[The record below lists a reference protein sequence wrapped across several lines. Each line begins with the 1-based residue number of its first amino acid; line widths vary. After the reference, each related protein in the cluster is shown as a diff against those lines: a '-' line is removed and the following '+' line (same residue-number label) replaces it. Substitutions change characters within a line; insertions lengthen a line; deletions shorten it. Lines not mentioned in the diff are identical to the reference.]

1 MSIITKLI
9 RSREE
14 NKKRWE
20 FTRVARCS
28 WINMVW
34 SFDLGAFFIT
44 FVNGYFRGS
53 DLSITIGIVGCLVSI
68 GVIWKSL
75 PKVYKKTSES

>member
-1 MSIITKLI
+1 
-9 RSREE
+9 
-14 NKKRWE
+14 
-20 FTRVARCS
+20 
-28 WINMVW
+28 MVW